1 MSARC
6 SRCGAALPV
15 EPELPCWQCWE
26 ARGDQRLVRL
36 LVQRTEDGS
45 RRAPQLLAAIGDPA
59 AAPALEE
66 AMSHEDPQIR
76 AAAIS
81 SIGWSG
87 ERIDVPAVATATG
100 DADEAVRTAARATL
114 ADLGGQEAAEAL
126 ASGLDGLEEDE
137 HAHAVEALAWLGD
150 TRAIEPLHE
159 LVAEE
164 LVGRGSY
171 QRRGVLR
178 ALARIGSAEDVL
190 RMIGTVAHVVADG
203 AGRPSTPEYW
213 RAQEGATQLWV
224 ALREDRPEFLEEAGA
239 QLREVAAELPAIAHW
254 GGGSAGLRAVDVDPL
269 GQRIVPRATL
279 AELSETPVSGA
290 SSPPPK
296 FGGQP
301 DWVDAPAW
309 PLGADSAP
317 LVFFGQLPVSAGDQA
332 RTAYVFIDPEGNHW
346 EPLGEANAVLLQP
359 GAPCQLETAP
369 LSTGP
374 QLFEFVHEAGQFR
387 RRWRARAYERFIRL
401 EDGLDPEG
409 WEWPKLPAETYGK
422 DKPGDWKKLGGTPLF
437 LQGEESPP
445 GDGWNFAFQF
455 SAAWAGR
462 ELGDGAECYGFV
474 RDDGAGAFLWQ
485 CH

>member
-6 SRCGAALPV
+6 PRCGTALPI

-26 ARGDQRLVRL
+26 ARADERLVRL
-36 LVQRTEDGS
+36 LVERAEEGS

-59 AAPALEE
+59 AAPALRE
-66 AMSHEDPQIR
+66 AMSHADPHIR

-87 ERIDVPAVATATG
+87 ERSDVPAVATATE
-100 DADEAVRTAARATL
+100 DAEGAVRTAARATL
-114 ADLGGQEAAEAL
+114 ADLGGHEAAEAL
-126 ASGLDGLEEDE
+126 AACLDGLEEE
-137 HAHAVEALAWLGD
+137 ERAQGVEALAWLGD
-150 TRAIEPLHE
+150 TRAIAPLQE
-159 LVAEE
+159 LVEDE
-164 LVGRGSY
+164 LEGHAWYRGRG
-171 QRRGVLR
+171 VVR

-190 RMIGTVAHVVADG
+190 RMIGTVARVVADG
-203 AGRPSTPEYW
+203 AARPSTPDYW

-224 ALREDRPEFLEEAGA
+224 ALSEDRPEFLEEAGA
-239 QLREVAAELPAIAHW
+239 QLREVAPELPAVAHW
-254 GGGSAGLRAVDVDPL
+254 GARSAKLRVVDVDPL
-269 GQRIVPRATL
+269 GERIVPRATM
-279 AELSETPVSGA
+279 AELTETPVPGA
-290 SSPPPK
+290 SAPPPK

-301 DWVDAPAW
+301 DWVEAPAW

-317 LVFFGQLPVSAGDQA
+317 LVFFGQLPVIAGDQA

-374 QLFEFVHEAGQFR
+374 QLFELVHEAGQFR
-387 RRWRARAYERFIRL
+387 RRWRARRYERFIRL
-401 EDGLDPEG
+401 EEGLDPER
-409 WEWPKLPAETYGK
+409 WEWPQLPPETYRR
-422 DKPGDWKKLGGTPLF
+422 DEQGDWKKVGGTPLF

-474 RDDGAGAFLWQ
+474 RADGAGAFLWQ

>member
-1 MSARC
+1 MPARC
-6 SRCGAALPV
+6 SRCGAALPI

-26 ARGDQRLVRL
+26 AHGDERLVRL
-36 LVQRTEDGS
+36 LVHRAEEGS

-59 AAPALEE
+59 AAPELRE
-66 AMSHEDPQIR
+66 AMSHQDPHIR

-87 ERIDVPAVATATG
+87 EPSDVPAVAAATE

-126 ASGLDGLEEDE
+126 AADLDGLDEDE

-150 TRAIEPLHE
+150 IRAIEPLHE
-159 LVAEE
+159 LVAES
-164 LVGRGSY
+164 LDGSGLYRG
-171 QRRGVLR
+171 RGVLS
-178 ALARIGSAEDVL
+178 ALARLGSGEDVL
-190 RMIGTVAHVVADG
+190 RMIGTVTRVVADG
-203 AGRPSTPEYW
+203 AASPGTPEFW
-213 RAQEGATQLWV
+213 RAQEAATQLRV
-224 ALREDRPEFLEEAGA
+224 ALSEDRPEFLEEAGA
-239 QLREVAAELPAIAHW
+239 QLREVAPELPAIAHW
-254 GGGSAGLRAVDVDPL
+254 GGRSAKPRVVDVGPL
-269 GQRIVPRATL
+269 GKRSVPRATL
-279 AELSETPVSGA
+279 AELSETPVPGVA
-290 SSPPPK
+290 SPPPK

-301 DWVDAPAW
+301 DWVEAPAW

-317 LVFFGQLPVSAGDQA
+317 LVFFGQLPVTAGDQA

-374 QLFEFVHEAGQFR
+374 RLFEFVHEAGQFR
-387 RRWRARAYERFIRL
+387 RRWRARPYERFIRL
-401 EDGLDPEG
+401 EDGLDPER
-409 WEWPKLPAETYGK
+409 WEWPELPPETYRK
-422 DKPGDWKKLGGTPLF
+422 DEPGDWKKLGGTPLF

-445 GDGWNFAFQF
+445 GDGWSFAFQF

-462 ELGDGAECYGFV
+462 ELGDGAACYGFV